1 MTLFSLPR
9 TALLTMFLSIAG
21 VALAQNSPSVRL
33 KVTDE
38 QGAVSLSS
46 VPNLLVYCKYEQEV
60 ISNTGKSLTEQDVI
74 LVSDKSTSREEGY
87 IQYELPF
94 SNNASTCTGVYAKL
108 ESENYLPF
116 WRNLRLPINN
126 LKPNEILVA
135 PVALTRKP
143 ELQTITLQAPR
154 NIDFDV
160 DGEKS
165 TSLTLSSLAKSSQEY
180 KVAAKMLR
188 RGSAPVPPGQDIF
201 FESDGLYYQVDREDS
216 SVEASARFM
225 CMRPELGK
233 SGAGLVLMRYND
245 KAGQWEKASQMV
257 AADADGWVSFDIPK
271 SGIYSMTLGGSK

>member
-1 MTLFSLPR
+1 
-9 TALLTMFLSIAG
+9 MFLSIAG

-94 SNNASTCTGVYAKL
+94 SDNASTCTGVYAKL

-154 NIDFDV
+154 TMDFDV

-165 TSLTLSSLAKSSQEY
+165 VSITLSSLAKTS
-180 KVAAKMLR
+180 KVAAKILR
-188 RGSAPVPPGQDIF
+188 RGSAPVPPGQDIL

-216 SVEASARFM
+216 SVEASARFK

-245 KAGQWEKASQMV
+245 KTGQWEKASQMV
-257 AADADGWVSFDIPK
+257 AADANGWVSFDIPK
-271 SGIYSMTLGGSK
+271 SGIYSVTLGGM